1 MNAVPSFPFTSA
13 MRLALSAALPA
24 GTRKSRAKASVRL
37 AMLLGISVLV
47 DMCAHADAITTPD
60 IVPIPQHVAGSG
72 NGTLGLR
79 MFTFSGSEI
88 QNSSGLFNGDNGNN
102 TLPQGGGTDTL
113 LFGESYVTTAGELKA
128 FYNLN
133 FLPGSINQIVLF
145 LDLNETSGG
154 APINTLT
161 KLDIVLN
168 PTSIQ
173 GNPNPFGDVS
183 SVSQAAINQVYSG
196 GLTIANLN
204 PQPANNLPA
213 NSQGAGFADYG
224 IFTGIDPFSLNDSDV
239 LLFNI
244 SMSQLSNGAEE
255 IFLSGSYG
263 PSDII
268 PIPEPGCLSLLVTG
282 GLGLALCQRRRRR
295 VSCTQSIT

>member
-1 MNAVPSFPFTSA
+1 V
-13 MRLALSAALPA
+13 
-24 GTRKSRAKASVRL
+24 
-37 AMLLGISVLV
+37 
-47 DMCAHADAITTPD
+47 ITTSD
-60 IVPIPQHVAGSG
+60 IVSLPQNVVGSG
-72 NGTLGLR
+72 NGTLDMRL
-79 MFTFSGSEI
+79 FTFSGSEI
-88 QNSSGLFNGDNGNN
+88 QNSAGLFNGDNGNN

-113 LFGESYVTTAGELKA
+113 LFNESYVTTAGKLKA
-128 FYNLN
+128 YYNLN
-133 FLPGSINQIVLF
+133 FLPGSINEIVLF
-145 LDLNETSGG
+145 LDLNETLGG
-154 APINTLT
+154 APINTLG

-204 PQPANNLPA
+204 PQPASNLPV

-224 IFTGIDPFSLNDSDV
+224 IFTGINPFSLNDSDV

-255 IFLSGSYG
+255 IFLSGTFA
-263 PSDII
+263 PAEI
-268 PIPEPGCLSLLVTG
+268 IPEPGCLSLLVAG
-282 GLGLALCQRRRRR
+282 GLGLAMCQRRRRR
-295 VSCTQSIT
+295 ASACSAS